1 MGEMMQGG
9 DRVNLPEGEMRVMR
23 VRCVSKKNAI
33 RMDKIFWLSSQFG
46 VVERMS
52 RSVKH
57 LKTYDFVQFQSV
69 DACEEAI
76 QYLNSKMLV
85 DGKLSCEKSDHPELT
100 FNNCTSSSWDCKA
113 ENNALKTLFET
124 LKEATRKEARD
135 WLLERLNQKQSRLVG
150 GCNSFGPLMPNGAA
164 TLSENLIPYAN
175 VWGQQRFGDG
185 PLYPTADSIAHS
197 VVVHG
202 CSAGIT
208 NADLYKL
215 FSMSGNVKHVYNGKQ
230 EGVRVVQF
238 QTQEECESVG
248 DLMMLHGPLSLLGSK
263 VTVEVGGPCRETT
276 MSGGYQGSPVPF
288 LKGVEQHTPSRIL
301 WLWGVPKP
309 VQVPVCIAHG
319 GKTQPGVLLVTPEAV
334 VARFPSGVEVLRLS
348 TSSVSRVDFDFKDAK
363 DAQGVQLFHLG
374 TQPPHLLSLA
384 ASRVELGQMLAGM
397 GHASSKQVVRTESK
411 VWESLGPEARTQMLK
426 PEWAFDRESPAA
438 REEMEN
444 EMGGMVK
451 RLFSTVTGF
460 GGRGAALLELFERD
474 YRKWRGTRCP
484 GVEDE
489 EDAEANAKMLALSS
503 AQLEVLRCE
512 SGDEVMNLLLSS
524 ERVFTDL
531 ILALD
536 CTEAAGDEWRTQL
549 CLRAW
554 DERVRGEWEFRV
566 FVNEGRVTAISQ
578 YNHYI
583 MIPDLLQLGES
594 AIRSRVIDYWHTV
607 RKCIAP
613 SSYVVDVVL
622 MEDGGAVVIELNPF
636 KDSTGGCLFDWR
648 QDHDVLHGIPPGTEP
663 EVRLRR
669 SPCPRLGE
677 MVETVVLPQIRGA
690 AGVGED
696 RPEYEGRPWQC
707 YLELAR
713 GETKPAPKRGCEI
726 Q

>member
-460 GGRGAALLELFERD
+460 GGRGAAA
-474 YRKWRGTRCP
+474 KAVA
-484 GVEDE
+484 VESLVLHAD
-489 EDAEANAKMLALSS
+489 DGLNKGDCSLSVRLAS
-503 AQLEVLRCE
+503 
-512 SGDEVMNLLLSS
+512 
-524 ERVFTDL
+524 
-531 ILALD
+531 
-536 CTEAAGDEWRTQL
+536 
-549 CLRAW
+549 
-554 DERVRGEWEFRV
+554 
-566 FVNEGRVTAISQ
+566 
-578 YNHYI
+578 
-583 MIPDLLQLGES
+583 
-594 AIRSRVIDYWHTV
+594 ID
-607 RKCIAP
+607 
-613 SSYVVDVVL
+613 D
-622 MEDGGAVVIELNPF
+622 AVVAAWILNGLKPF
-636 KDSTGGCLFDWR
+636 VGDWMLKMR
-648 QDHDVLHGIPPGTEP
+648 FVLEEHLAKPPDFATPPQERY
-663 EVRLRR
+663 VQQ
-669 SPCPRLGE
+669 CPHIVSSNTL
-677 MVETVVLPQIRGA
+677 
-690 AGVGED
+690 
-696 RPEYEGRPWQC
+696 QC
-707 YLELAR
+707 Y
-713 GETKPAPKRGCEI
+713 TPASFYICNASTRYPSALLPRAFV
-726 Q
+726 